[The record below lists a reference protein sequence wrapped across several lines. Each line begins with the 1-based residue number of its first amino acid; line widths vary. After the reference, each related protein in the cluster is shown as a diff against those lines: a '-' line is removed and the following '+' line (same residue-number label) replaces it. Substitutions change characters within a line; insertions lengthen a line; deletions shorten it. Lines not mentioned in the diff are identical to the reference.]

1 MTYIA
6 AFDLGTSA
14 LKGILLDREGH
25 RANEQSIEIETK
37 YGLNGEVEQ
46 QPEQWWQA
54 LQTILSI
61 WKDTTPGRVEAI
73 TAVTFSGQME
83 DVIPLDPSGT
93 ASNAILY
100 SDTRA
105 DQEARFIQSKKPLLS
120 NITGNAI
127 RSSTP
132 LAKLLWMKKH
142 QPPQYQSTKA
152 FVFSAKDY
160 LIHKL
165 TNEIVTDPVT
175 AATSGLMDLNE
186 RSWSEELL
194 SDFSIDASKMPRLL
208 EPEEEAGKITAQV
221 SQVTGFSVETP
232 VLCGSGDA
240 GAATLGAG
248 ALYEGDLYLYLGT
261 TGWAAAPTKESANK
275 IDGVFTLSHL
285 PEGTNISIAPLLN
298 AGNVHQWAV
307 HTWGDQTE
315 SPYDNFEKMAAAS
328 PAGANGVLFLPYLHG
343 ERFPVMDPEAS
354 GAFVGLNP
362 AVQKSDFARAV
373 VEGLCFSCCQ
383 VIESLS
389 EKQEGMMT
397 IIGGGTRSRV
407 WTQTLATILN
417 RPIRVPNESE
427 YSTVI
432 GAASTAFISMG
443 WVEDY
448 AEFTKKYIDTLGA
461 EVFRP
466 EQENRETY
474 KSQYDRYLRLYP
486 SLKETYN
493 N

>member
-14 LKGILLDREGH
+14 LKGILLDRQGH
-25 RANEQSIEIETK
+25 RTSEQSLEIETN
-37 YGLNGEVEQ
+37 YGPNGEVEQ

-61 WKDTTPGRVEAI
+61 WQSTTPERVKAI
-73 TAVTFSGQME
+73 RTVTFSGQME
-83 DVIPLDPSGT
+83 DVIPLDSSGT
-93 ASNAILY
+93 ASTAILY

-105 DQEARFIQSKKPLLS
+105 DQEARFIQSKKPFLS
-120 NITGNAI
+120 NITGNSI

-142 QPPQYQSTKA
+142 QPSPYQYAKA

-160 LIHKL
+160 LIYKL
-165 TNEIVTDPVT
+165 TNEAVTDPVT
-175 AATSGLMDLNE
+175 AATSGLMDLHE
-186 RSWSEELL
+186 RRWSEELL
-194 SDFSIDASKMPRLL
+194 SDFSIDVNKMPRLL
-208 EPEEEAGKITAQV
+208 EPEQEAGKITDKV
-221 SQVTGFSVETP
+221 SQWTGFSVDTP

-248 ALYEGDLYLYLGT
+248 ALHEGDLYLYLGT
-261 TGWAAAPTKESANK
+261 TGWAAAPTEKSANK

-307 HTWGDQTE
+307 HTWGDQTK
-315 SPYDNFEKMAAAS
+315 SPYANFEKLAAAS

-343 ERFPVMDPEAS
+343 ERFPVMDPEAT
-354 GAFVGLNP
+354 GAFVGLHP

-389 EKQEGMMT
+389 EKHEGIMT
-397 IIGGGTRSRV
+397 VIGGGTRSRV

-417 RPIRVPNESE
+417 RTIRVPNESE
-427 YSTVI
+427 YSTVL

-448 AEFTKKYIDTLGA
+448 AEFTEKYIDPQGA
-461 EVFRP
+461 EVFTP
-466 EQENRETY
+466 AQENQETY
-474 KSQYDRYLRLYP
+474 RSQYERYLKLYP
-486 SLKETYN
+486 SLQGTYN